1 MSNPWAVTMHADRL
15 RRVHRLAP
23 SAPCHGHLA
32 LCKPYDVMSSKHF
45 AGGLAGGHQLLLAAD
60 LARRSC
66 LTPLLHASRAMRARD
81 VPYGTGGDTHWLPNL
96 YPFPGHV
103 FRGCRTGG
111 MHFDCTT
118 RNQVKREPTISWTE
132 ARCGRR
138 VADLPCCARLCFN
151 SHKCAH
157 SRFNLGTP
165 IKHQSTGAAIAWTE
179 ANCMVLHA
187 LIRLVHPHHRHPRR
201 LPGRR
206 HRRRLLIA
214 CSPPMP

>member
-1 MSNPWAVTMHADRL
+1 
-15 RRVHRLAP
+15 
-23 SAPCHGHLA
+23 
-32 LCKPYDVMSSKHF
+32 MSSKHC

-138 VADLPCCARLCFN
+138 VADLPCCARL
-151 SHKCAH
+151 SHINVH
-157 SRFNLGTP
+157 
-165 IKHQSTGAAIAWTE
+165 IQDSTSGGPPSSTKAREPLSHGRKRTAWS
-179 ANCMVLHA
+179 CM
-187 LIRLVHPHHRHPRR
+187 R
-201 LPGRR
+201 
-206 HRRRLLIA
+206 
-214 CSPPMP
+214 

>member
-138 VADLPCCARLCFN
+138 VADLPCCARLSFN

-157 SRFNLGTP
+157 
-165 IKHQSTGAAIAWTE
+165 IQDSTSGPPSSTKAREPLSHGRKRTAWS
-179 ANCMVLHA
+179 CM
-187 LIRLVHPHHRHPRR
+187 R
-201 LPGRR
+201 
-206 HRRRLLIA
+206 
-214 CSPPMP
+214 